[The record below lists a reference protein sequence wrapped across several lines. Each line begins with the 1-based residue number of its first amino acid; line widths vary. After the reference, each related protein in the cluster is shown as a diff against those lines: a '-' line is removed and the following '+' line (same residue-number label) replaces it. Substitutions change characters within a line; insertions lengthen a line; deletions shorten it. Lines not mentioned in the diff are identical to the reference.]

1 MLDYRDHYIHEHMYE
16 GLTGLELE
24 SQRIDQNGNLAHT
37 PHPFP
42 GDKYIDR
49 DFGEAQTEISAG
61 VADTVEGALDIM
73 HGELTKLH
81 RRLKENGELLWPFS
95 NPPVIKD
102 EEDIVIAQYSGEK
115 QSSYDYRV
123 YLAGKYGRYKMTYSG
138 IHFNY
143 SFSDDI
149 LRRGAGLSGAEDFA
163 EYKNRFYL
171 DLAERVLEYSWV
183 PVALMA
189 ASPVADGSLFDK
201 RCARESSFTGFAT
214 LRCSDFGYWNTFVP
228 SISYENIRSHVH
240 SMQIYVERGLL
251 IAAREL
257 YYPVRLKPPGA
268 YTVEALAEKGVEH
281 IELRMI
287 DVNPYAQDEMDIRDL
302 RFLQFFLI
310 WLSSLPHRHLD
321 ENEQMQAIYNH
332 KASAQYSW
340 SIARIALPGK
350 MPVTL
355 EQGIAE
361 VLDEMSEFFNGEAKA
376 QADIDY
382 QKNKLKNKEL
392 RYAHQVR
399 RDYRDHYIEK
409 GLRRAKEIQDSFT
422 KDE

>member
-123 YLAGKYGRYKMTYSG
+123 YLAEKYGRYKMTYSG
-138 IHFNY
+138 IHYNY

-149 LRRGAGLSGAEDFA
+149 LKRGAELAGAEDFA

-302 RFLQFFLI
+302 RFLQLFLI

-350 MPVTL
+350 TPVTL
-355 EQGIAE
+355 EQGITE
-361 VLDEMSEFFNGEAKA
+361 VLDEMSVFFNGEAKA